1 MSTLIHAADIGN
13 GGTAFDTYLM
23 WSALVMQ
30 EFNYQLVCEEKR
42 GFSPTTMFRYKGEVP
57 FYKGQIFFLGR
68 VIREV
73 RVSIIEKHFAEV
85 SRD

>member
-13 GGTAFDTYLM
+13 GATQFDTYLM

-30 EFNYQLVCEEKR
+30 EFNYQHVCEENR

-57 FYKGQIFFLGR
+57 FYKGQVFFLGR
-68 VIREV
+68 VTREI
-73 RVSIIEKHFAEV
+73 RVSLVTNDFT
-85 SRD
+85 